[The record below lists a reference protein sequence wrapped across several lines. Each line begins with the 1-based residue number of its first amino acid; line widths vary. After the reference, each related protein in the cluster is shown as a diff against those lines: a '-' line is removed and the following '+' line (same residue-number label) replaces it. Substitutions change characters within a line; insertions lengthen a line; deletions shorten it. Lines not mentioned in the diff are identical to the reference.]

1 MKEFAS
7 WMEAGG
13 GVAVPRDG
21 MKVEE
26 RKRKRYLVT
35 CHYNYFAISLSLR
48 FSIVE
53 DSSIGWDSHHGTHCE
68 VHRAVDGWLT
78 WVDGQRNE
86 YFPSIMNKDHEQR
99 HCAWRQPGSRF

>member
-13 GVAVPRDG
+13 GGPVPGDG
-21 MKVEE
+21 MKVEG

-35 CHYNYFAISLSLR
+35 CHYNYFAIRLSLR
-48 FSIVE
+48 FSIE
-53 DSSIGWDSHHGTHCE
+53 RDSSIGWDALRGASGGRW
-68 VHRAVDGWLT
+68 VGRWLT

-86 YFPSIMNKDHEQR
+86 YFPSIMNNDR
-99 HCAWRQPGSRF
+99 VP

>member
-13 GVAVPRDG
+13 EGGAVPGDG
-21 MKVEE
+21 MKVEG

-35 CHYNYFAISLSLR
+35 CHYNYFAIRLSLR
-48 FSIVE
+48 FSIE
-53 DSSIGWDSHHGTHCE
+53 RDSSIGWDALRGASGGRW
-68 VHRAVDGWLT
+68 VGRWLT

-86 YFPSIMNKDHEQR
+86 YFPSIMNNDR
-99 HCAWRQPGSRF
+99 VL